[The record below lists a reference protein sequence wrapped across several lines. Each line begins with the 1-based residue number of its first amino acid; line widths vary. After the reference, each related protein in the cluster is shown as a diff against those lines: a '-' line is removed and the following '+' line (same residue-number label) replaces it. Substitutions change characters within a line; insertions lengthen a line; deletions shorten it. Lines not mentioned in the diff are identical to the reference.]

1 MTQKLRN
8 VLWLCVVITV
18 IVPCSAK
25 ASLWQRWWGASEER
39 QTGQGTPVGA
49 MSQDTDFITDVP
61 SPQGQALDFDLT
73 ASTLGLGS
81 DFVVLDADER
91 EATPKEGSAAFYCSK
106 EKFSQIM
113 KEAREGKNTLFYED
127 EFIPHEPTPFK
138 IIERKEGLGGALV
151 FSTPLQYGS
160 YLEFLKRTS
169 SAKKTYALESYHFP
183 QDALKEIEVCMSTSC
198 LPAQERLNHLYTQ
211 KEVQNRYQILLPL
224 MTEENLETVMFYP
237 FVNASFFCDAI
248 EKMKKGDL
256 CIDFDHEGMG
266 ILQHE
271 ALRTLGLD
279 AVRAFKWA
287 ITLRGPQQGPQLLET
302 PQILDAGITTNQTE
316 GSLPSVRQQ
325 CVIMTD
331 PRKEERPLIR
341 EDPVALPP
349 THVPVQH
356 AILAPPGNGLVVPCV
371 LGFGALVIGSLFLS
385 HHK

>member
-8 VLWLCVVITV
+8 ALWLCAVIAV

-25 ASLWQRWWGASEER
+25 ASLWQRWWGVSEE
-39 QTGQGTPVGA
+39 QQNGQGTPVGA
-49 MSQDTDFITDVP
+49 ISQDTDFITDVP

-81 DFVVLDADER
+81 DFVVLDDDER
-91 EATPKEGSAAFYCSK
+91 EGTPKEGSAAFYCSK

-113 KEAREGKNTLFYED
+113 KEAREGKNPLFYED
-127 EFIPHEPTPFK
+127 EFIPNEPTPFK
-138 IIERKEGLGGALV
+138 VIEKKEGLGGALI
-151 FSTPLQYGS
+151 FSTPLQYDA
-160 YLEFLKRTS
+160 YLEFLKRAP
-169 SAKKTYALESYHFP
+169 SAKKAYALESYYFP
-183 QDALKEIEVCMSTSC
+183 QDVLNDIEVCMSASC
-198 LPAQERLNHLYTQ
+198 LPVQERLNHLYTQ
-211 KEVQNRYQILLPL
+211 KEIQNRYQILLPL

-237 FVNASFFCDAI
+237 FVNASFFYKAI
-248 EKMKKGDL
+248 EKMNKGDL
-256 CIDFDHEGMG
+256 GIDFDHEGMG

-279 AVRAFKWA
+279 AGRVFKWA
-287 ITLRGPQQGPQLLET
+287 ITLRGSQQGPQLLET
-302 PQILDAGITTNQTE
+302 PQILDAGITTDQTE

-331 PRKEERPLIR
+331 PSPLMREE
-341 EDPVALPP
+341 PVALPP
-349 THVPVQH
+349 THVPVQQ